1 MITAEQARNMRVEHL
16 KLVHEAKRELSKL
29 SRDIS
34 AVAYE
39 GGNYIIREISS
50 NNVILAHITETL
62 RQLGYGWTV
71 DLNVNDKTVL
81 TIWW

>member
-34 AVAYE
+34 TVAYD
-39 GGNYIIREISS
+39 GGNHIIREISS
-50 NNVILAHITETL
+50 NNVILAYITETL